1 MFENDYI
8 LRMINQLVQT
18 IIRIF
23 QKIESEKIDE
33 AYLDMHAACRR
44 FLGLELD
51 FLLSLSNQDLINIFG
66 KDGEIDSEKCYIIA
80 QLFFFEASIRDKK
93 NDISSEGLHNRALE
107 LFLKSI
113 PGIDKALKDDA
124 LSTIDRILLKTGEQR
139 LSKNIY
145 KLLIPYH
152 EDKGEFGK
160 AEDCIFE
167 LAETGCEDALQI
179 GESFYSSV
187 LDRSDTE
194 LEQGNLSRIEAEE
207 GLKELRAKCSIQSKK
222 ASQTF
227 V

>member
-8 LRMINQLVQT
+8 MRMINQLVRT
-18 IIRIF
+18 IVRIF

-51 FLLSLSNQDLINIFG
+51 FLLNLSNQDLINIFG
-66 KDGEIDSEKCYIIA
+66 KDGEIDSEKSYIIA
-80 QLFFFEASIRDKK
+80 QMFFFEASIRDKN
-93 NDISSEGLHNRALE
+93 NDISPEGLYSRSLE
-107 LFLKSI
+107 LLLKSI
-113 PGIDKALKDDA
+113 PGIDEALESDA
-124 LSTIDRILLKTGEQR
+124 VSTIDRILLKTEEQR

-152 EDKGEFGK
+152 SDKGEFGK

-194 LEQGNLSRIEAEE
+194 LELGNLSRVEAEE
-207 GLKELRAKCSIQSKK
+207 GLKELRAKFNI
-222 ASQTF
+222 
-227 V
+227 